1 MKNLLDMFTTPNVVS
16 GLFLSLVAWLCLSIV
31 DIQTVQAVMATE
43 QVEDKRVNELV
54 YIMKDSVIRID
65 ENVKL
70 MREEQKM
77 LSAILIGQQRQ
88 TGEYNEN

>member
-1 MKNLLDMFTTPNVVS
+1 MKSFLDMLTTHSVVS
-16 GLFLSLVAWLCLSIV
+16 GLFLSLVAWLCLSII
-31 DIQTVQAVMATE
+31 DIQNVQAVMATE
-43 QVEDKRVNELV
+43 QTEDKRVNELV
-54 YIMKDSVIRID
+54 YVMKDSVIRID

-88 TGEYNEN
+88 TGE